1 MRRHRTGSRQPH
13 QDAGRCHARAA
24 FSSFDQS
31 DHFAPIEPIQRGNEV
46 PIVEHVDQPID

>member
-1 MRRHRTGSRQPH
+1 LS
-13 QDAGRCHARAA
+13 CRAA

-46 PIVEHVDQPID
+46 PIVEHVDQPIDWINGTREPGPM